1 MAAINNPK
9 NRRRPAT
16 LREVAEA
23 AGVSVMT
30 VSNVVR
36 GKSVRPETRQSV
48 EDAIAKLRYRPN
60 TSARRLRLAAQFSVG
75 IVIADTD
82 QSFLADPFISRVV
95 SGLSNYLSALDY
107 TLDVQGVSPERFEHA
122 TILGK
127 VGNDALCAILCG
139 PRELRRRHLA
149 HLQRLGQ
156 PVVVFQESFPSPSK
170 NVALVRQDD
179 LTGGRLLGQHLAR
192 RKLRSVLFLKPLLE
206 WCAVEQREQG
216 LRDALAKA
224 LAPVELDAQFV
235 PSEAFDDVVSVV
247 TQRLSIRVPS
257 AIVAATDSMAAAAL
271 KAVEAMG
278 LRVPKDLTMAGF
290 NGFDVYR
297 YTSPTLTTVISPAY
311 EMGHLG
317 GELIIERLNTGQFS
331 RRNVVLD
338 VSLQPGESS

>member
-1 MAAINNPK
+1 
-9 NRRRPAT
+9 
-16 LREVAEA
+16 
-23 AGVSVMT
+23 MT

-82 QSFLADPFISRVV
+82 PNFLADPFISRVV
-95 SGLSNYLSALDY
+95 SGLSNYLSALEY
-107 TLDVQGVSPERFEHA
+107 TLDVQGVSPERFENA

-156 PVVVFQESFPSPSK
+156 PVVVFQEVFPSPSK
-170 NVALVRQDD
+170 NVALVRQND
-179 LTGGRLLGQHLAR
+179 LAGGRLLGQHLT
-192 RKLRSVLFLKPLLE
+192 RKKIRSVLFLKPLLE

-216 LRDALAKA
+216 LREALARSPV
-224 LAPVELDAQFV
+224 PVELDSQFV
-235 PSEAFDDVVSVV
+235 PSESFDDVVSVV

-257 AIVAATDSMAAAAL
+257 AIVAATDSMAVAAL

-278 LRVPKDLTMAGF
+278 RKVPRDLMMAGF

-311 EMGHLG
+311 EMGHIG
-317 GELIIERLNTGQFS
+317 GELIIDRLNTGQFT

-338 VSLQPGESS
+338 VALQLGDSS

>member
-1 MAAINNPK
+1 MAADNLK
-9 NRRRPAT
+9 DRKRPAT
-16 LREVAEA
+16 LREVAQA

-48 EDAIAKLRYRPN
+48 ESAIAKLRYRPN

-82 QSFLADPFISRVV
+82 PSFLADPFISRVV
-95 SGLSNYLSALDY
+95 SGLSNYLSALEY
-107 TLDVQGVSPERFEHA
+107 TLDVQGISPERFENA

-156 PVVVFQESFPSPSK
+156 PVVVFQESFPSPSMS
-170 NVALVRQDD
+170 VAMVRQDD
-179 LTGGRLLGQHLAR
+179 LAGGRLLGLHLVR
-192 RKLRSVLFLKPLLE
+192 QKPRSVLFLKPLLE

-216 LRDALAKA
+216 LREVLSRGPS
-224 LAPVELDAQFV
+224 PVELDSQFV
-235 PSEAFDDVVSVV
+235 PSESFDDVVSVV
-247 TQRLSIRVPS
+247 TQQLSIRVPG
-257 AIVAATDSMAAAAL
+257 AIVAATDSMAVAAL
-271 KAVEAMG
+271 KAVEAKG
-278 LRVPKDLTMAGF
+278 LRVPRDLMMAGF

-311 EMGHLG
+311 EMGRLG
-317 GELIIERLNTGQFS
+317 GELIVDRLKTGRFS
-331 RRNVVLD
+331 RRNIVLD
-338 VSLQPGESS
+338 VSLQAGESS

>member
-1 MAAINNPK
+1 MAADNSRD
-9 NRRRPAT
+9 RRRPAT

-82 QSFLADPFISRVV
+82 PSFLADPFISRVV
-95 SGLSNYLSALDY
+95 SGLSNYLSALEY
-107 TLDVQGVSPERFEHA
+107 TLDVQGVSPERFENA

-127 VGNDALCAILCG
+127 VSNDALCAILCG
-139 PRELRRRHLA
+139 PKELRRRHVA

-156 PVVVFQESFPSPSK
+156 PVVVFQEVFPSPSK

-179 LTGGRLLGQHLAR
+179 LAGGRLLGQHLT
-192 RKLRSVLFLKPLLE
+192 RKKIRSVLFLKPLLE
-206 WCAVEQREQG
+206 WCAIEQREQG
-216 LRDALAKA
+216 LREVLARSPV
-224 LAPVELDAQFV
+224 PVELDSQFI
-235 PSEAFDDVVSVV
+235 PSESFDDVVSVV

-257 AIVAATDSMAAAAL
+257 AIVAATDSMAVAAL

-278 LRVPKDLTMAGF
+278 LKVPKDLMMAGF

-311 EMGHLG
+311 EMGHVG
-317 GELIIERLNTGQFS
+317 GELIIDRLNTGQFT

-338 VSLQPGESS
+338 VALQLGESS